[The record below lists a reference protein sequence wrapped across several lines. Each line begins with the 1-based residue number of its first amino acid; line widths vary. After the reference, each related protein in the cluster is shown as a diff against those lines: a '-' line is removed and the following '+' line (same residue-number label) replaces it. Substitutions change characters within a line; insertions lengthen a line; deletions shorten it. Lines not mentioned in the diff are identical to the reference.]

1 VPQPD
6 RGHTIRDPATRFV
19 IRFARRLVLLA
30 ALAAGLVAV
39 GAGAAPAATP
49 CGVALINDWYD
60 GHIDKTYDLHCYKDA
75 LKIVGQRSDI
85 DIYSN
90 ARQDILLALQAAIA
104 AGRGGGGGGPDG
116 YLGSTETADA
126 FPSFLGGPNAGN
138 GGRGSGNEPVT
149 ITKVPTGPVK
159 SLINAGNSSA
169 SSVPLPAIVLGS
181 IALLLLALGLAAY
194 IARRRRQTLR
204 PQPEGPQKP

>member
-1 VPQPD
+1 M
-6 RGHTIRDPATRFV
+6 
-19 IRFARRLVLLA
+19 
-30 ALAAGLVAV
+30 
-39 GAGAAPAATP
+39 GAGTASAATP

-60 GHIDKTYDLHCYKDA
+60 GHIDKTYPLHCYKDA
-75 LKIVGQRSDI
+75 LKIVGERSDI

-104 AGRGGGGGGPDG
+104 AGKGGGGGGPDG

-138 GGRGSGNEPVT
+138 GGRGTGDGPVT
-149 ITKVPTGPVK
+149 ISKVSTKGP
-159 SLINAGNSSA
+159 LPEIINTGNSSA

-181 IALLLLALGLAAY
+181 IAVLLLVLGLAAY
-194 IARRRRQTLR
+194 IARRRRQPFR
-204 PQPEGPQKP
+204 PQAEGPQKP